1 LSTQQ
6 LKAKAA
12 WNMARFKSEN
22 WMSARQALDI
32 AVKLEPNDPIAL
44 AMHASM
50 ATQLIPLI
58 PFSDLTDDPAWALTF
73 ANKAVELGH
82 NVDYVLRTRGNIRL
96 WLFGDHKGARRDCER
111 ALRVTPEFHLA
122 HLTLA
127 TSEILSGSPAASVN
141 RLEEMMRR
149 TPFDTQNPFYISL
162 IALGHILR
170 GQDAEAVAA
179 GRDRYELWPEQSWMI
194 LVFAAALGGTKA
206 DGAEAR
212 GLSLENLEL
221 SASRFRK
228 MPFTDHEDVAHLEE
242 RFARMGLRVM
252 G

>member
-50 ATQLIPLI
+50 ATQHIPLI

-82 NVDYVLRTRGNIRL
+82 NVDYVSHPVR
-96 WLFGDHKGARRDCER
+96 
-111 ALRVTPEFHLA
+111 
-122 HLTLA
+122 
-127 TSEILSGSPAASVN
+127 
-141 RLEEMMRR
+141 
-149 TPFDTQNPFYISL
+149 
-162 IALGHILR
+162 
-170 GQDAEAVAA
+170 
-179 GRDRYELWPEQSWMI
+179 
-194 LVFAAALGGTKA
+194 
-206 DGAEAR
+206 
-212 GLSLENLEL
+212 
-221 SASRFRK
+221 
-228 MPFTDHEDVAHLEE
+228 
-242 RFARMGLRVM
+242 
-252 G
+252 